1 MLPIGR
7 WVFEEACRQLSFWH
21 IAGIAPQVV
30 SVNVSGL
37 QFKAASELDCD
48 VEASVTRWGINPS
61 CLELELTES
70 VLMEATQRYTGTL
83 ENLRRLGTRIAID
96 DFGTGYSSLKY
107 LTIYPVN
114 RLKLAQEFVSEVTAN
129 YRNAAVV
136 RASIRLAHE
145 LDVEVIAEGVE
156 TEWQVRFLIGAGCE
170 HAPGY
175 YYSRPVRAKQAAR
188 LLRSRRIETAR
199 GPGSC
204 LAPTAA

>member
-1 MLPIGR
+1 
-7 WVFEEACRQLSFWH
+7 
-21 IAGIAPQVV
+21 
-30 SVNVSGL
+30 
-37 QFKAASELDCD
+37 
-48 VEASVTRWGINPS
+48 
-61 CLELELTES
+61 
-70 VLMEATQRYTGTL
+70 MEATQRYTGTL

-156 TEWQVRFLIGAGCE
+156 TEAQVRFLIGVGCE
-170 HAPGY
+170 HAQGY
-175 YYSRPVRAKQAAR
+175 YNSQPGRSKPRDCCAAAGLRLRAGGDRVSRLKPRNFGRKATRPQLPSERPRAMRLSRSSLRAAKGECSFTGR
-188 LLRSRRIETAR
+188 
-199 GPGSC
+199 SC
-204 LAPTAA
+204 LGRAGLGCVR